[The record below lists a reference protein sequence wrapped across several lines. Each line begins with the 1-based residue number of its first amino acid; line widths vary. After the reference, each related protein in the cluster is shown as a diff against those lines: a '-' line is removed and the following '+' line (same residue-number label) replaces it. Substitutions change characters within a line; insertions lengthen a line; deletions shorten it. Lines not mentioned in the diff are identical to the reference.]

1 MKPMRHTAGFTLLEL
16 LVVISIMGIL
26 IAIGVQS
33 YTTLNKQAR
42 DGRRISDLQTIRT
55 ALESYRSQ
63 NGDYPADLSPI
74 VPSGY
79 LNNLPED
86 PVPDRQYVYLPITTA
101 QGQASY
107 ALCASRELA
116 GSLPA
121 SGCNGQ
127 NCGTAGACNYQLGPL
142 GEQ

>member
-1 MKPMRHTAGFTLLEL
+1 MNYYKKGFTLLEL
-16 LVVISIMGIL
+16 LVVIGIMGIL

-42 DGRRISDLQTIRT
+42 DGRRIADLQSVRT

-63 NGDYPADLSPI
+63 NGVYPPNLSPI

-79 LNNLPED
+79 LNAIPAD
-86 PVPDRQYVYLPITTA
+86 PVPVRQYVYLPVTTE

-107 ALCASRELA
+107 ALCASRELP
-116 GSLPA
+116 GTLPA
-121 SGCNGQ
+121 SDCADQ
-127 NCGTAGACNYQLGPL
+127 NCGTAGVCNYQLSPL